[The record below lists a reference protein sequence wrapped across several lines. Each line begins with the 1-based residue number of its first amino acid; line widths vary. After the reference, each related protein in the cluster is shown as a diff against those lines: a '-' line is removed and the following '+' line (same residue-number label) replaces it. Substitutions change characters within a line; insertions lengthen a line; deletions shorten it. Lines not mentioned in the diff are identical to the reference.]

1 MRVQLVQMI
10 QNLNVSNCQIAE
22 LGLGGPLVHSDKYFV
37 GINIRYAKGRTWCL
51 PFMSIRERLE
61 QFRILTPRN
70 LEGSDDSGNLE
81 GSDDSGQEE
90 RDETNLYGAGSS
102 SGTTETSSQGYSP
115 PPEDIL
121 LVDTPDQIRDRQFRR
136 MSREELE
143 LKKKVVAVG
152 REPEEGLLCASF
164 GVVTKELITSGC
176 KELRMSTCKI
186 KKKSRYSFPAK
197 EVYYKSSTQ
206 VGAPPITKR

>member
-1 MRVQLVQMI
+1 MAVPHPRAQSL
-10 QNLNVSNCQIAE
+10 
-22 LGLGGPLVHSDKYFV
+22 
-37 GINIRYAKGRTWCL
+37 
-51 PFMSIRERLE
+51 
-61 QFRILTPRN
+61 ILTSASLVRTC
-70 LEGSDDSGNLE
+70 EATDKI
-81 GSDDSGQEE
+81 
-90 RDETNLYGAGSS
+90 DEKLRVGAHHCVFWSFKLDNWLIDLTLS
-102 SGTTETSSQGYSP
+102 LQIEVFLPPNQRVSGTLVAYNSCYNLAVVRPECLRVVC
-115 PPEDIL
+115 PEDIL

-186 KKKSRYSFPAK
+186 KKVHRSFLLPFFIHDMN
-197 EVYYKSSTQ
+197 YK
-206 VGAPPITKR
+206 

>member
-1 MRVQLVQMI
+1 MAVPHPRAQSL
-10 QNLNVSNCQIAE
+10 
-22 LGLGGPLVHSDKYFV
+22 
-37 GINIRYAKGRTWCL
+37 
-51 PFMSIRERLE
+51 
-61 QFRILTPRN
+61 ILTSASLVRTC
-70 LEGSDDSGNLE
+70 EATDKI
-81 GSDDSGQEE
+81 
-90 RDETNLYGAGSS
+90 DEKLRIEVFLPPNQRV
-102 SGTTETSSQGYSP
+102 SGTLVAYNSCYNLAVVRPECLRVVC
-115 PPEDIL
+115 PEDIL